1 MRNWLLTAPWWAHAL
16 LLGSVYGLGNVLTG
30 RFLGGES
37 WTEAVVSGAVVGA
50 LFGAVTG
57 PLSAR
62 MNRRFREAAGD
73 VPRDQLQR
81 IARLARRGPV
91 PEDPQLRRAAHRV
104 ALQQRDQLLRQR
116 RWALPLLGLVM
127 AFLLWLALRDGAG
140 DPFPWLA
147 VVFLLAL
154 IAAHLLVARRL
165 ARRAELLADPED

>member
-1 MRNWLLTAPWWAHAL
+1 MGVQAWLR
-16 LLGSVYGLGNVLTG
+16 GD
-30 RFLGGES
+30 ES
-37 WTEAVVSGAVVGA
+37 WAEAVVSGVLGGVV
-50 LFGAVTG
+50 FGAVMG
-57 PLSAR
+57 PLLAR

-116 RWALPLLGLVM
+116 RWALPLLGLVT
-127 AFLLWLALRDGAG
+127 AFLLWLALRGGG
-140 DPFPWLA
+140 DPFPWLV
-147 VVFLLAL
+147 VVFLIVL
-154 IAAHLLVARRL
+154 IAAHLLMARRL